1 MGATGATGEQGP
13 GGDSA
18 PIPKSNVVGSIEFGG
33 RGDVEGESQDGGSSL
48 DGPYNVYAWSFAGSQ
63 TTSIGS
69 GSSGAGAGKAT
80 LTDVSFTTNVS
91 TASES
96 LFADLLQ
103 GATNAAAI
111 LTVQLPNGD
120 SIEYRFTNIEVDSVN
135 QSDDGSSATPNPL
148 MDVKLTV
155 GSVVVDSS
163 PESGGST
170 PSPIPPGW
178 SQVTKTQTG

>member
-1 MGATGATGEQGP
+1 M
-13 GGDSA
+13 
-18 PIPKSNVVGSIEFGG
+18 
-33 RGDVEGESQDGGSSL
+33 
-48 DGPYNVYAWSFAGSQ
+48 
-63 TTSIGS
+63 GS

-111 LTVQLPNGD
+111 LSVQLPSGD
-120 SIEYRFTNIEVDSVN
+120 TIEYRFTDIEVDSVN

-155 GSVVVDSS
+155 GSVVVNSS
-163 PESGGST
+163 SESGGST
-170 PSPIPPGW
+170 QSPIPPGW
-178 SQVTKTQTG
+178 NQVTNDPERGDRLPCLVSVSEPAQDDRPRRGHPACAFAAPARAPRRSEPKEV